1 MLVSASAVGAVGIPV
16 NAGEINGAFV
26 ERAVV
31 IVVTK
36 LASSPIAAAI
46 SFNVSRRAGAPS
58 TRLDIAVFT
67 YALSAITVVST
78 PTVIVLE
85 KEYSVQEAF
94 VAPPGSGG

>member
-26 ERAVV
+26 ARAVV

-67 YALSAITVVST
+67 
-78 PTVIVLE
+78 
-85 KEYSVQEAF
+85 
-94 VAPPGSGG
+94 